1 MSKSKLTEK
10 CDELRTYLTKY
21 ITETTFRLVSPERMA
36 EKILKQTKGDLNI
49 RFKVVRKENMKGGN
63 WRLDLKL
70 LIEIGENLDNVYLSY
85 KKYTN
90 NLRKGF
96 SSVLDRARSFLFNWF
111 VPLYSTFVVISYKNP
126 PKC

>member
-49 RFKVVRKENMKGGN
+49 RFKVCKKGEYERWQLKIRFETFNRN
-63 WRLDLKL
+63 WRKL
-70 LIEIGENLDNVYLSY
+70 RQCIL
-85 KKYTN
+85 
-90 NLRKGF
+90 
-96 SSVLDRARSFLFNWF
+96 VLQK
-111 VPLYSTFVVISYKNP
+111 IHK
-126 PKC
+126 